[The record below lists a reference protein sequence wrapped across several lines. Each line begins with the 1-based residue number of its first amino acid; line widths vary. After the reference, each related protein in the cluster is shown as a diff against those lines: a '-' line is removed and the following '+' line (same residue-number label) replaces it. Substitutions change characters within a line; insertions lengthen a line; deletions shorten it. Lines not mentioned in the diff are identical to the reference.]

1 MSPALTSLAIAV
13 PCFVISLAVAAFA
26 AALAYRERA
35 QPAIPPLCFL
45 FFLVALWLT
54 AKANVVIAA
63 DETDALFWT
72 RVAFATL
79 PLIPFAIWQS
89 VVTLLGPTPLE
100 RALLPVVWI
109 SAIVVVAWGQAG
121 TTLVQSIDTRSWGFY
136 WTLGNGQFV
145 LIALFLL
152 SFAFSAWRLSS
163 AWRRLRPRLP
173 VMNLKRITVSL
184 AVASLG
190 LIDFLPASG
199 SDIPPVGAVAV
210 GISVILLFPVF
221 WHRRFFGVKQTFS
234 ASRIMETM
242 KGAMLVVDLD
252 GHVRLA
258 NRAAAELLGVDSKSL
273 MSTRI
278 NDLIE
283 SPRNVGP
290 ASDTLMRGDS
300 FDDRPMLWRKKRGG
314 NIEVSVSA
322 SMLRD
327 EQGLAAGLIYLAM
340 PISDPSRADQVTYQ
354 AYHDSLTGLPNRKL
368 YHNRVEEGLEVFS
381 RKGRIPAV
389 IFLDIDNFKLVNDS
403 LGQVVGDQL
412 LQLIG
417 RRLKN
422 ALRGDDLVARV
433 GGDEYAIF
441 VDLRFKEDLEMVA
454 DKLREIFEQP
464 FVIEDEEVYVT
475 SCAGAA
481 LWPEHGDDADEL
493 LRNADAALSQAS
505 KLGNNRF
512 ELFGESI
519 RHEAVQ
525 RYNVA
530 SSLRK
535 GIENGEFELHYQP
548 ILELSEDRIVGA
560 EALIRWKN
568 DQNLLSPAEFVK
580 IAEESGLIRQLGE
593 WVLGEACRRGREWE
607 EKFGISKL
615 SVNLSAA
622 QMEDRSLAQIIA
634 AEISRSGISPG
645 ILELEITE
653 SAAMADFEQ
662 TIHLLDE
669 MKEIGVSIAID
680 DFGTGYSSLS
690 YLQRFPIDLLKIDQ
704 SFVREL
710 SPVKRESPIISA
722 TIAIARALGLE
733 VTAEG
738 VENRFQLA
746 FMRIERCRY
755 VQGFGISEP
764 LTAEAFEQFLQ
775 NPQYPLEKA
784 DADATIKVS
793 TLA

>member
-1 MSPALTSLAIAV
+1 MIPPLTSLAIAA
-13 PCFVISLAVAAFA
+13 PCFVISFAVAAFGV
-26 AALAYRERA
+26 ALALRERDR
-35 QPAIPPLCFL
+35 PAIPALSFL
-45 FFLVALWLT
+45 FFLVALWLLS
-54 AKANVVIAA
+54 KGNVVIAA
-63 DETDALFWT
+63 DETSALFWT

-79 PLIPFAIWQS
+79 PLIPFALWHFVIM
-89 VVTLLGPTPLE
+89 LLGPTRLE
-100 RALLPVVWI
+100 RMLFPAIWTA
-109 SAIVVVAWGQAG
+109 AIVLVAWGQAG
-121 TTLVQSIDTRSWGFY
+121 TSLVQSIDRRSWGFY
-136 WTLGNGQFV
+136 WTLGSGRFV
-145 LIALFLL
+145 LIGLFIFFLALSLWRL
-152 SFAFSAWRLSS
+152 TIAWRV
-163 AWRRLRPRLP
+163 LRPRIS
-173 VMNLKRITVSL
+173 VMNLKRIALSI

-190 LIDFLPASG
+190 LIDFLPSSG
-199 SDIPPVGAVAV
+199 SDVPPVGAIAV
-210 GISVILLFPVF
+210 GFSIVLLFPVF
-221 WHRRFFGVKQTFS
+221 WHRRFFGIKQTFS

-252 GHVRLA
+252 GNVRLA
-258 NRAAAELLGVDSKSL
+258 NRAAAELLDVDPKTL
-273 MSTRI
+273 MSARI

-300 FDDRPMLWRKKRGG
+300 FDDRPMLWRRKRGG
-314 NIEVSVSA
+314 SVEVSVSA

-368 YHNRVEEGLEVFS
+368 YHNRVEEGLELFS

-403 LGQVVGDQL
+403 LGQLVGDQL

-417 RRLKN
+417 RRLRN

-433 GGDEYAIF
+433 GGDEYAVF
-441 VDLRFKEDLEMVA
+441 VDLRFKEDLDMVV
-454 DKLREIFEQP
+454 DKLRETFEQP
-464 FVIEDEEVYVT
+464 FMIEDEEVYVT

-481 LWPEHGDDADEL
+481 IWPDHGDDADEL

-505 KLGNNRF
+505 KLGKNRF
-512 ELFGESI
+512 EVFGESI

-535 GIENGEFELHYQP
+535 AVENGEFELHYQP
-548 ILELSEDRIVGA
+548 ILELAGDRIVGA

-568 DQNLLSPAEFVK
+568 DQNLLQPAEFVR
-580 IAEESGLIRQLGE
+580 IAEESGLIRQIGE
-593 WVLGEACRRGREWE
+593 WVIAEACRRGREWE

-622 QMEDRSLAQIIA
+622 QMEDHSLAQIVA
-634 AEISRSGISPG
+634 AELSRSGMSPG

-662 TIHLLDE
+662 TIFLLDE

-690 YLQRFPIDLLKIDQ
+690 YLQRFPIDVLKIDQ

-755 VQGFGISEP
+755 VQGFGISQP
-764 LTAEAFEQFLQ
+764 LTAESFEEFLQ
-775 NPQYPLEKA
+775 NPQYPLKNA
-784 DADATIKVS
+784 DLDATVRS
-793 TLA
+793 TTLA